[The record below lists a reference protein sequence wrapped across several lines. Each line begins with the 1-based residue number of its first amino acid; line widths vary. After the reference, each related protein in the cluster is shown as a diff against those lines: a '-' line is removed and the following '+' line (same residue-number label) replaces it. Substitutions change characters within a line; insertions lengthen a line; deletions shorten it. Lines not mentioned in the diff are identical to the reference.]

1 MKNLM
6 QTKMKVLILQADSNG
21 GYPVPAGKGGAIS
34 TLVEHLVRENNEK
47 LLIDLTIMSV
57 YDEVAEKIAKEK
69 YPNIGFL
76 WVKRPL
82 FVKVF
87 DWLIMHI
94 VKTLLPGKKLLS
106 YMSIA
111 TLLLYIWQASRV
123 LKRVS
128 YDKVVLQNNM
138 PLAWAIRLSNYKGDF
153 FYHLHNTPRTNA
165 KCFSVFQ
172 KCKAY
177 LCVSK
182 AVGSEICNATNPI
195 GPVSQDKIRVLYNCI
210 DTNLFRRKIIDRA
223 AWCKRLG
230 IKETERVV
238 IFVGRLSEEKGIDQ
252 LLQALDY
259 IKVEKVKVM
268 IVGSL
273 INNNNTKDSYQE
285 KIKAMAKKHAD
296 KVSFTGYI
304 NQRELPDVYNIADI
318 SVLPSM
324 WDEPAGLTMIESL
337 ACGTPVIT
345 TRSGG
350 IPEYVEGCAI
360 VLDRTDNLPREIA
373 NNIDLLLS
381 EKELYNQYATK
392 GIERVK
398 SHFSNEGYLEKFI
411 QTIIGN

>member
-1 MKNLM
+1 MRISYAK
-6 QTKMKVLILQADSNG
+6 KILILQADSNG
-21 GYPVPAGKGGAIS
+21 GYPVPAVKGGAVS
-34 TLVEHLVRENNEK
+34 TLVEHLVKENNDK
-47 LLIDLTIMSV
+47 QLIDLTVMSI
-57 YDEVAEKIAKEK
+57 YDEQAELLAQDK
-69 YPNIGFL
+69 YPNIRFI
-76 WVKRPL
+76 WVKRS
-82 FVKVF
+82 K
-87 DWLIMHI
+87 M
-94 VKTLLPGKKLLS
+94 VKTLDWLVMSTVKTLFPNKKLLS

-111 TLLLYIWQASRV
+111 TLLWYIWQASRV

-252 LLQALDY
+252 LLQAIDY
-259 IKVEKVKVM
+259 IKVENVKVL

-273 INNNNTKDSYQE
+273 INNNNMKDSYQE
-285 KIKAMAKKHAD
+285 EIKNMAKKHAD

-304 NQRELPDVYNIADI
+304 SQQELPDVYNLADI

-350 IPEYVEGCAI
+350 IPEYVGDGAV
-360 VLDRTDNLPREIA
+360 VLERVDNLPYEIA
-373 NNIDLLLS
+373 NNIDSLLS
-381 EKELYNQYATK
+381 DKELYYKYATK
-392 GIERVK
+392 GLERVR
-398 SHFSNEGYLEKFI
+398 SHFSSDGYVEMFVQAIL
-411 QTIIGN
+411 